1 MSKNLTGFYKAFG
14 ISAPD
19 TSDIFAEEKE
29 VSEVDSVSST
39 KSTITSTTYSMKY
52 FYIDGV
58 DYFHCNDALDLAC
71 SYLEGCYDDYV
82 FFQDTVSSANS
93 DYVLLVGDLD
103 YQNGSLS
110 LNSCTG
116 YLFRYQNSYS
126 TYFSNRIGS
135 VYFPS
140 LTLVDGSGSSVA
152 SPNHK
157 ENISLPTL
165 NYISDTT
172 TFQLYTMSF
181 EDESYTLGQ
190 DDFIYS
196 SFEGTP
202 HLIEGVQ
209 NYAFAAFLLAA
220 AVITFNLIDRVFRR
234 VY

>member
-14 ISAPD
+14 IDAPD

-29 VSEVDSVSST
+29 ISEVKELSNT
-39 KSTITSTTYSMKY
+39 KSSITSTTYHMKY

-58 DYFHCNDALDLAC
+58 DYFHCNDALDLAR
-71 SYLEGCYDDYV
+71 SYLEGCYDDYA
-82 FFQDTVSSANS
+82 FFQDTASSANS

-110 LNSCTG
+110 LDNCVG

-126 TYFSNRIGS
+126 TYVTTRTGS

-140 LTLVDGSGSSVA
+140 LTLVNGSGSSVT

-157 ENISLPTL
+157 ETISMPIP
-165 NYISDTT
+165 NYVSNTT
-172 TFQLYTMSF
+172 TFEIYTMSF
-181 EDESYTLGQ
+181 ENESYTLAA

-220 AVITFNLIDRVFRR
+220 AIITFNLIDRVFRR